1 MKGEIH
7 DVIDTKEAESAY
19 ESNSI
24 FWVEV
29 EKIVPNPYQPRK
41 EFNEQKLQELA
52 ESIRMYGVMQPLVV
66 TRNEVTLDN
75 GAFRTE
81 YELIAGERRLR
92 ASKLAGISQ
101 VPVIIRSGKE
111 TELMKL
117 ELAIIENL
125 QREDLNPVDRA
136 LAFNQL
142 AAQFG
147 LNHTEI
153 GKRMGRSRAFVA
165 NSIRLLGLP
174 EHILDALRRNELS
187 DGHARSLL
195 MLKDRPE
202 EQEVVFRETVL
213 KKLSVREVEHLCR
226 QIAEDKVRKKSWKDL
241 EPELKEMERTFSDT
255 LGTKV
260 QIAKT
265 DYGGRLVID
274 YFSNDDLSQ
283 LLRIVRGE
291 ATSGQVKGEEAARA
305 EEVLKTLAAST
316 GVEVAEVAK
325 EFAQNPELS
334 DGPAVSAQAMEEE
347 VVEPAPIA
355 SPVPPFMSDTGEAHR
370 LTPDTE
376 VIPPSQ
382 ALEVDDPNDHTFAEP
397 LEQHLTEPLSQEIT
411 EPAMQDVNE
420 PVAQPVV
427 VAQATD
433 VPISEPEKKE
443 EPKNKGYTDDDLY
456 SLTSFS
462 L

>member
-1 MKGEIH
+1 MSGEIH
-7 DVIDTKEAESAY
+7 EVIDTKEVESAY

-41 EFNEQKLQELA
+41 EFNEHKLQELA
-52 ESIRMYGVMQPLVV
+52 ESIRMYGVLQPLVV
-66 TRNEVTLDN
+66 TRNEVTLEN

-147 LNHTEI
+147 LNHSEI
-153 GKRMGRSRAFVA
+153 GKRMGRSRVFVA

-226 QIAEDKVRKKSWKDL
+226 QIATDKVRKKSWKDL

-265 DYGGRLVID
+265 DYGGRVVID

-291 ATSGQVKGEEAARA
+291 ATSGQVKGEEEARTA
-305 EEVLKTLAAST
+305 EVLQKLAETT
-316 GVEVAEVAK
+316 GVEVAEVTQ
-325 EFAQNPELS
+325 EFTQNPEVS
-334 DGPAVSAQAMEEE
+334 DGVAVSAQAMEEE
-347 VVEPAPIA
+347 IVEVTPVAPQ
-355 SPVPPFMSDTGEAHR
+355 FMEDTGAAHR
-370 LTPDTE
+370 FTPDNE
-376 VIPPSQ
+376 IIPQTQ
-382 ALEVDDPNDHTFAEP
+382 AIEVDDPNDHSVAEP
-397 LEQHLTEPLSQEIT
+397 LEQHLAEILLQEVTEPIAQSVVAVVPQSIT
-411 EPAMQDVNE
+411 EPKKE
-420 PVAQPVV
+420 
-427 VAQATD
+427 
-433 VPISEPEKKE
+433 EEKKE
-443 EPKNKGYTDDDLY
+443 EQNKGYTDDDLY